1 MKSVLL
7 FLLLLPLSL
16 WAQEDP
22 KYLAGAV
29 PVVDGKVLFS
39 REITAPGLTKE
50 QIYDRVLQWAEQRF
64 APHAEFHC
72 QVLYKDAEKGQ
83 IVCQGQEYLVFADKA
98 LSLDRSLTTYQM
110 FIEVASGTC
119 YLKVTAI
126 RYSYFT
132 SSESIPE
139 TLKAE
144 NVITDENTLTRKKD
158 RLLRATGKFRIK
170 TIDLVEELFQG
181 VETALGVTATTAA
194 TPSVPSTVQPEP
206 TAYTVN
212 PALPFR
218 KITPEKIPGNI
229 IKMLSEDWMLITAGN
244 DQDYNMMT
252 ASWGGLGHLYGKPVA
267 FCFIN
272 PARHTYQLMEK
283 GDTYT
288 LSFYTEAY
296 REALQ
301 YCGTHSGK
309 ETDKVKG
316 SGLTPITL
324 ESGNKTFA
332 EAWMVIE
339 CKKLV
344 SQSFT
349 PEALSDEAL
358 REKWEGKQLH
368 KMYIGEILNVWIK

>member
-194 TPSVPSTVQPEP
+194 TPSAPSTVQPEP
-206 TAYTVN
+206 TAYTAN